1 MAGLQNESAFVIN
14 TSNTHIIEQNRRN
27 PMGKI
32 IGIDLGTTNSCVAVL
47 EGDKPKVIENAEGD
61 RTTPS
66 IVAFTD
72 DNEILVGQSAKRQSV
87 TNPKNTLNAVKRLI
101 GRKFKDD
108 VVQKDI
114 SMVPYAIVAA
124 DNGDAWVEVKGDKKA
139 PPQISAEVL
148 KKMKKTAE
156 DYLGEKV
163 TEAVI
168 TVPAYFNDSQ
178 RQATKDA
185 GKIAGLDVKRIIN
198 EPTAAALAYGMD
210 KAKGDRT
217 IAVYDLGGGT
227 FDISIIEIADVDG
240 EHQFEVLATNG
251 DTFLGGEDFDM
262 RLIEYLADE
271 FKKDSGI
278 DLHNDPLALQ
288 RLKEAAEKAKI
299 ELSSS
304 TQTEVNLPYITADA
318 TGPKHLVVKMTRA
331 KLESLVEE
339 LVTRSLEPL
348 KIALK
353 DADLSVGDIDDVILV
368 GGQTRMPMVQ
378 QKVAEFFGK
387 EPRKDV
393 NPDEAVAMGAAIQ
406 GAVLAGDVKDVL
418 LLDVTPLSLGIETM
432 GGVATP
438 LIEKNTTI
446 PTKKSQVFSTAE
458 DNQSAVT
465 IHVVQGERKQAAQ
478 NKSLG
483 RFDLA
488 DIPPAPRGVPQVEVT
503 FDIDANGILHVGAK
517 DKGTG
522 KEQSIVIKASSGLS
536 DDEVEAMV
544 ADAEANAEADRQF
557 EELASARNTLDGLIG
572 ATKKTLEEAGDKA
585 TDEEKAAIEAAIA
598 EAEEVVKGDDKEA
611 MEAATTKLT
620 EASSSLAQK
629 LYAEQAADAGA
640 DAASAEGAQAESADD
655 GVVEAEFE
663 EVKEDK

>member
-1 MAGLQNESAFVIN
+1 
-14 TSNTHIIEQNRRN
+14 
-27 PMGKI
+27 MGKI
-32 IGIDLGTTNSCVAVL
+32 IGIDLGTTNSCVSIL

-66 IVAFTD
+66 IVAFTE
-72 DNEILVGQSAKRQSV
+72 DNEVLVGQSAKRQSV
-87 TNPKNTLNAVKRLI
+87 TNPTNTLYAVKRLI
-101 GRKFKDD
+101 GRKFQDS

-114 SMVPYAIVAA
+114 SMVPYAISAA
-124 DNGDAWVEVKGDKKA
+124 DNGDAWVEARGEAKA

-156 DYLGEKV
+156 DYLGETV
-163 TEAVI
+163 SEAVI

-185 GKIAGLDVKRIIN
+185 GKIAGLEVKRIIN

-210 KAKGDRT
+210 KAKGDHT
-217 IAVYDLGGGT
+217 VAVYDLGGGT

-240 EHQFEVLATNG
+240 EHQFEVLSTNG

-262 RLIEYLADE
+262 RLIEYLAAE
-271 FKKDSGI
+271 FKKENSI

-299 ELSSS
+299 ELSSAQ
-304 TQTEVNLPYITADA
+304 QTEVNLPYITADQ
-318 TGPKHLVVKMTRA
+318 TGPKHLVVKLTRA

-339 LVTRSLEPL
+339 LVARSIAPL
-348 KIALK
+348 KIAIK

-378 QKVAEFFGK
+378 AKVAEFFGK

-406 GAVLAGDVKDVL
+406 GAVLSGDVKDVL
-418 LLDVTPLSLGIETM
+418 LLDVSPLTLGIETM
-432 GGVATP
+432 GGVATS

-446 PTKKSQVFSTAE
+446 PTKKSQIFSTAD
-458 DNQSAVT
+458 DNQTAVT
-465 IHVVQGERKQAAQ
+465 IHVVQGERKQATQ

-488 DIPPAPRGVPQVEVT
+488 DIPPAQRGVPQIEVT
-503 FDIDANGILHVGAK
+503 FDIDANGILNVGAK
-517 DKGTG
+517 DKATG

-536 DDEVEAMV
+536 DDEIESMV
-544 ADAEANAEADRQF
+544 QDAEANADADREF
-557 EELASARNTLDGLIG
+557 EELIGARNTLDGLIH
-572 ATKKTLEEAGDKA
+572 ATRKTVEEAGDKA
-585 TDEEKAAIEAAIA
+585 SDEEKAAIDAALTTADEA
-598 EAEEVVKGDDKEA
+598 VKGDDKAA
-611 MEAATTKLT
+611 MEAATTALT
-620 EASSSLAQK
+620 EASGSLAQK
-629 LYAEQAADAGA
+629 LYAEQAAQAEGGAGPDAGQ
-640 DAASAEGAQAESADD
+640 AAPEQEAADD
-655 GVVEAEFE
+655 GAVDAEFE
-663 EVKEDK
+663 EVKDDK